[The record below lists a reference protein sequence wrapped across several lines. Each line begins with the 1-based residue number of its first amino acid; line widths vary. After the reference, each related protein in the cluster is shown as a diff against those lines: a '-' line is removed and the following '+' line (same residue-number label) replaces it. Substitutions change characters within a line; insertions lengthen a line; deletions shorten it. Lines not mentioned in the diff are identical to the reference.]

1 LHISIEFYTIYGRA
15 VDRPSDLR
23 AGKVKETDLISI
35 SEASQILG
43 VNEATLRQWTDEGK
57 LSAFVTPGGH
67 RRYSKSDLKKLT
79 RSGQKVLGIKDL
91 VSELEDTTPRHREIA
106 RGFFDRS
113 PQAVKPCEEHQRQL
127 AELGRHLLNL
137 TARYVSEPARREES
151 LSAARD
157 TGRGFGR
164 LLAEMGMPLTEATEA
179 FLMHRELIMQAA
191 ANLAGKR
198 EARGG
203 RIAEAIPLANRLI
216 DVTLVA
222 MIDAHQK
229 YTGGQAG
236 HT

>member
-1 LHISIEFYTIYGRA
+1 MKKA
-15 VDRPSDLR
+15 
-23 AGKVKETDLISI
+23 DLISI

-79 RSGQKVLGIKDL
+79 RSGQKALGIRDL

-113 PQAVKPCEEHQRQL
+113 PQTIKPCREHQMKL
-127 AELGRHLLNL
+127 AELGRRLLNL
-137 TARYVSEPARREES
+137 TARYISEPARREES
-151 LSAARD
+151 LSTARD
-157 TGRGFGR
+157 TGRSFGR

-191 ANLAGKR
+191 AGLVGKR

-203 RIAEAIPLANRLI
+203 RIAEAIPLANHLI
-216 DVTLVA
+216 DVTLIA
-222 MIDAHQK
+222 MIDEHQK
-229 YTGGQAG
+229 YTNGAG
-236 HT
+236 RT

>member
-1 LHISIEFYTIYGRA
+1 M
-15 VDRPSDLR
+15 
-23 AGKVKETDLISI
+23 KNKDLISI

-57 LSAFVTPGGH
+57 LNAFVTPGGH
-67 RRYSKSDLKKLT
+67 RRYSKSDLRNLT

-91 VSELEDTTPRHREIA
+91 VNELEDTTPRHREIA
-106 RGFFDRS
+106 RGFFERS
-113 PQAVKPCEEHQRQL
+113 PQIIKPCREHQQQL

-137 TARYVSEPARREES
+137 TARYVSEPARRAEC

-157 TGRGFGR
+157 TGRSFGR
-164 LLAEMGMPLTEATEA
+164 LLAEMGMPLTETTEA

-191 ANLAGKR
+191 AGLAGKR
-198 EARGG
+198 QARGG

-222 MIDAHQK
+222 MIDEHQK
-229 YTGGQAG
+229 NAG
-236 HT
+236 KGAGRL

>member
-1 LHISIEFYTIYGRA
+1 MKNA
-15 VDRPSDLR
+15 
-23 AGKVKETDLISI
+23 DLISI

-79 RSGQKVLGIKDL
+79 HSGQKALGIRDL
-91 VSELEDTTPRHREIA
+91 VSELEDTTRRHREIA

-113 PQAVKPCEEHQRQL
+113 PQNIKPCREHQMKL
-127 AELGRHLLNL
+127 AELGRRFLNL
-137 TARYVSEPARREES
+137 TARYISEPARREEF

-191 ANLAGKR
+191 AGLAGKR

-203 RIAEAIPLANRLI
+203 RIAEAIPLANHLI
-216 DVTLVA
+216 DMTLIA
-222 MIDAHQK
+222 MIDEHQK
-229 YTGGQAG
+229 YAGGAG
-236 HT
+236 RT

>member
-1 LHISIEFYTIYGRA
+1 VKRTDVISIR
-15 VDRPSDLR
+15 
-23 AGKVKETDLISI
+23 
-35 SEASQILG
+35 EASQILG

-67 RRYSKSDLKKLT
+67 RRYFKSDLKKLT

-113 PQAVKPCEEHQRQL
+113 PQAVKPCKEHQLRL
-127 AELGRHLLNL
+127 AELGRRLLHL
-137 TARYVSEPARREES
+137 TARYISEPARREES

-157 TGRGFGR
+157 TGRCFGI

-179 FLMHRELIMQAA
+179 FLMHRELIMQSAA
-191 ANLAGKR
+191 GLAGKR

-203 RIAEAIPLANRLI
+203 RIAEAIPLANHLI
-216 DVTLVA
+216 DMTLIS
-222 MIDAHQK
+222 MIDEHQKNAGSRAAHQ
-229 YTGGQAG
+229 
-236 HT
+236 

>member
-1 LHISIEFYTIYGRA
+1 MNI
-15 VDRPSDLR
+15 
-23 AGKVKETDLISI
+23 VKKADLISI

-79 RSGQKVLGIKDL
+79 RPGQRVLGIRDL
-91 VSELEDTTPRHREIA
+91 VSEIEDTTPQHREIA
-106 RGFFDRS
+106 RSFLDS
-113 PQAVKPCEEHQRQL
+113 YPQGTKPCEEHQRQL

-137 TARYVSEPARREES
+137 TARYISEPARREES
-151 LSAARD
+151 RAAARD

-164 LLAEMGMPLTEATEA
+164 LLAEMGMPLTASAEA
-179 FLMHRELIMQAA
+179 FLQHRELIMQAA

-198 EARGG
+198 EAQGG

-216 DVTLVA
+216 DETLIS

-229 YTGGQAG
+229 YTDGGANPS
-236 HT
+236 